1 MFVVRPEFYFL
12 QLYRLGYL
20 EMHSREIGEGF
31 VMFNRLRLEVK
42 SRAVGRGA
50 IKWFSGYGHMT

>member
-42 SRAVGRGA
+42 SRAVG
-50 IKWFSGYGHMT
+50 

>member
-31 VMFNRLRLEVK
+31 VFNRLRLEVK
-42 SRAVGRGA
+42 SRAVGLLNGSQDTA
-50 IKWFSGYGHMT
+50 A

>member
-1 MFVVRPEFYFL
+1 MFVVRPGFYFL

-42 SRAVGRGA
+42 RTGRAAFYMVLR
-50 IKWFSGYGHMT
+50 KEWDT